1 MFLKVNQGSLI
12 YSKLFAAI
20 ATERLRDINFQKWQ
34 VENLPE
40 FNNDV
45 LTQRSLRYIYA
56 DVVGWK
62 LTGEVDKKVWQPVKG
77 WEGYYEPNKR
87 TKAGKA
93 MRERIYEARGKRF
106 NRMEFFD
113 MFGTSMPVGGKFT
126 VPNGFAYDGVCYM
139 VFDDA
144 NYKDISTKMAGQF
157 EEITRRE
164 WETAANAYNESNK
177 KK

>member
-20 ATERLRDINFQKWQ
+20 ATEGLRNINFQKWQ
-34 VENLPE
+34 AENLPE

-45 LTQRSLRYIYA
+45 LTQRSPWYIYA
-56 DVVGWK
+56 EVVGWK
-62 LTGEVDKKVWQPVKG
+62 LTGEVDKKVWQPIKG

-144 NYKDISTKMAGQF
+144 NYKDISTKMVGQF
-157 EEITRRE
+157 EEITRGE
-164 WETAANAYNESNK
+164 WEAAVNGYNEANK

>member
-1 MFLKVNQGSLI
+1 MYLKVNQGSLI
-12 YSKLFAAI
+12 YGKLFAAI
-20 ATERLRDINFQKWQ
+20 ATEGLRNINFQKWQ
-34 VENLPE
+34 AENLPE

-45 LTQRSLRYIYA
+45 LTQRSPWYIYA
-56 DVVGWK
+56 EVVGWK
-62 LTGEVDKKVWQPVKG
+62 LTGEVDKKVWQPIKG

-113 MFGTSMPVGGKFT
+113 MFGTSMPVGGQFT
-126 VPNGFAYDGVCYM
+126 VPNGFAYEGICYM

-157 EEITRRE
+157 EEITRGE
-164 WETAANAYNESNK
+164 WEAAANAYNEANK

>member
-1 MFLKVNQGSLI
+1 MYLKVNQGSLI

-20 ATERLRDINFQKWQ
+20 ATEGLRNINFQKWQ
-34 VENLPE
+34 AENLPE

-45 LTQRSLRYIYA
+45 LIQRSPWYIYA
-56 DVVGWK
+56 EVVGWK
-62 LTGEVDKKVWQPVKG
+62 LTGEVDKKVWQPIKG

-106 NRMEFFD
+106 NRMAFFD
-113 MFGTSMPVGGKFT
+113 MFGTSMPVGGQFT

-157 EEITRRE
+157 EEITRGE
-164 WETAANAYNESNK
+164 WEAAANAYNEANK

>member
-1 MFLKVNQGSLI
+1 MYLKVTMGSL
-12 YSKLFAAI
+12 LFSGLFDI
-20 ATERLRDINFQKWQ
+20 INGERERNNQFREWQ
-34 VENLPE
+34 VKNLPE

-45 LTQRSLRYIYA
+45 LTHRSPWYMYA
-56 DVVGWK
+56 DVVAWK
-62 LTGEVDKKVWQPVKG
+62 FAGEVDTKTWQEIKG
-77 WEGYYEPNKR
+77 WKGYYEPNKR

-93 MRERIYEARGKRF
+93 MRERIYEARGERF

-113 MFGTSMPVGGKFT
+113 MFGTSMPVPGQFT
-126 VPNGFAYDGVCYM
+126 VPNGFVYDGVCYM

-157 EEITRRE
+157 EEITLGE
-164 WETAANAYNESNK
+164 WKAAADAYNEANK

>member
-12 YSKLFAAI
+12 YSKLFTAI
-20 ATERLRDINFQKWQ
+20 ATEGLRNINFQKWQ

-45 LTQRSLRYIYA
+45 LTQRSPLYIYA

-93 MRERIYEARGKRF
+93 MRERIYEARGERF

-144 NYKDISTKMAGQF
+144 NYKDISTNMAGQF
-157 EEITRRE
+157 EEITLGE
-164 WETAANAYNESNK
+164 WKTAANAYNEANK